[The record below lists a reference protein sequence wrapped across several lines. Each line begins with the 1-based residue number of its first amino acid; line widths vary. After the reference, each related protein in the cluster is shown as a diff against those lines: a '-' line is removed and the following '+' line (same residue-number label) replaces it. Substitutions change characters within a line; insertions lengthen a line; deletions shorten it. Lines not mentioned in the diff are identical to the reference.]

1 MHPAPSSPAAR
12 QPRPERLL
20 AATYLAVAA
29 APWLFIAG
37 LAAWAWRA
45 AGVLGH
51 WPVPLA
57 DDPQSIAVGDQL
69 YDRLGRLSDA
79 LGYWLLLSPLILPV
93 FVLMTWR
100 GYRRRTSA
108 AIIAVYVIGLIMIR
122 LDPFGLLAW
131 AFD

>member
-1 MHPAPSSPAAR
+1 MDPAPSSPSAQR
-12 QPRPERLL
+12 PRPERLL

-45 AGVLGH
+45 SLILGH
-51 WPVPLA
+51 WPSALT
-57 DDPQSIAVGDQL
+57 DDPRSITIRDQL
-69 YDRLGRLSDA
+69 YDRLDRLSGA

-100 GYRRRTSA
+100 GYRRRTSY
-108 AIIAVYVIGLIMIR
+108 AILAIYVIGLIMIR

-131 AFD
+131 VFD

>member
-1 MHPAPSSPAAR
+1 MDPAPSSPAAQRPR
-12 QPRPERLL
+12 QERLL

-37 LAAWAWRA
+37 LAAWAGRA
-45 AGVLGH
+45 AILLGH
-51 WPVPLA
+51 WPSALT

-69 YDRLGRLSDA
+69 YDRLDRLSGA

-100 GYRRRTSA
+100 GYRRRTSY
-108 AIIAVYVIGLIMIR
+108 AIIAIYVIGLIMIR

-131 AFD
+131 TFD